1 MNSIHGYSDRG
12 FVLITV
18 LVVMGGALL
27 LATSLLFMAQAE
39 IAGSAGT
46 ADAAQSR
53 PEPWTGRASRRS

>member
-1 MNSIHGYSDRG
+1 MSSIRRYPDRG

-27 LATSLLFMAQAE
+27 LATSLLFVAQAE

-46 ADAAQSR
+46 ADAARS
-53 PEPWTGRASRRS
+53 PGLWPGRASRRS